1 MAHTD
6 LSRGAGEA
14 QASSDR
20 SIEQATLIGTL
31 LHLWPYIWPGDRVDL
46 KMRVVWSMVLLL
58 VAKLATLSV
67 PFTFKWA
74 IDALTGA
81 GSAPVQPSNWTMWL
95 IASPLIM
102 TGSYG
107 AIRVLMAI
115 LTQWRDGIFARVAM
129 HAVRKLAYLTFVH
142 MHELSLRFHLER
154 KTGGLTRVLMAI
166 LTQWRDGIFA
176 RVAMHAVRKLA
187 YLTFVHMHELSLRFH
202 LERKTGGLTRVLER
216 GRLGIEVIVRMVI
229 LQLAP
234 TIVEVSLLMGVLL
247 WQFDWRYVLVTMITV
262 VIFMYYT
269 YVATEWRIE
278 IRRKMN
284 DSDTEA
290 NTKAID
296 SLLNYE
302 TVKYFSA
309 EEREATRYDR
319 SMERYERNSV
329 KTYTSLAVLNTGQ
342 AVIFTAGL
350 TATMLMCAIGVR
362 NGTNTVGDF
371 VMVNAM
377 MIQLYQP
384 LNFMGMVYR
393 EIKQAVIDI
402 EKMFSVLSRNPEIK
416 DVPGAKPLI
425 VTTGS
430 VRFDD
435 VRFSYDPERPIL
447 KGLSFEVP
455 AGKTV
460 AIVGPSGAGKST
472 ISRLL
477 FRLYDVSSGKIL
489 IDGQDIRNVTQSSLR
504 ASIGMV
510 PQDTVLFNDTIRY
523 NIRYGRWDADDAEVE
538 QAAQLAQI
546 DGFIRMSPK
555 GYETQVGERGLK
567 LSGGEKQRVAIARTV
582 LKAPPILVLDE
593 ATSALDSHTEQEIQ
607 DALER
612 VSRNRT
618 SLVIAHRLSTIVG
631 ADEIIV
637 LDQGRIAE
645 RGTHSQLLAT
655 DGLYA
660 SMWNRQR
667 EAQEAR
673 ERLARIADENEAPN
687 RAPPP
692 VDDVLV
698 TPAAAE

>member
-1 MAHTD
+1 MAHGD
-6 LSRGAGEA
+6 SHRQA
-14 QASSDR
+14 QDAPSSASPADK
-20 SIEQATLIGTL
+20 ATLIGTL
-31 LHLWPYIWPGDRVDL
+31 VHLWPFIWPGDRADL
-46 KMRVVWSMVLLL
+46 KMRVAWSVVLLL
-58 VAKLATLSV
+58 IAKVATLAV

-74 IDALTGA
+74 IDALSGT
-81 GSAPVQPSNWTMWL
+81 GSAPVQSSNWTLWL
-95 IASPLIM
+95 IASPLLM
-102 TGSYG
+102 TLGYG
-107 AIRVLMAI
+107 GLRVLMAI

-129 HAVRKLAYLTFVH
+129 HAVRKLAY
-142 MHELSLRFHLER
+142 
-154 KTGGLTRVLMAI
+154 I
-166 LTQWRDGIFA
+166 
-176 RVAMHAVRKLA
+176 
-187 YLTFVHMHELSLRFH
+187 TFVHMHELSLRFH

-216 GRLGIEVIVRMVI
+216 GRAGIEVIVRMVI
-229 LQLAP
+229 LQLIP
-234 TIVEVSLLMGVLL
+234 TIVEVALLAGVLL
-247 WQFDWRYVLVTMITV
+247 WQFDWRYVAAVLATV
-262 VIFMYYT
+262 VVFMYFT
-269 YVATEWRIE
+269 YIATEWRIE

-309 EEREATRYDR
+309 EQREATRYDH
-319 SMERYERNSV
+319 SMERFEKASV
-329 KTYTSLAVLNTGQ
+329 KTYTSLALLNTGQ

-350 TATMLMCAIGVR
+350 TATMLMCVSGIR
-362 NGTNTVGDF
+362 NGTHTVGDF
-371 VMVNAM
+371 VMINAM

-393 EIKQAVIDI
+393 EIKQAIIDI
-402 EKMFSVLSRNPEIK
+402 EKMFEVLSRNPEVK
-416 DVPGAKPLI
+416 DIPEAVPLVVSSGN
-425 VTTGS
+425 

-435 VRFSYDPERPIL
+435 VRFAYDVERPIL

-477 FRLYDVSSGKIL
+477 FRLYDVSGGRIL
-489 IDGQDIRNVTQSSLR
+489 IDGQDIRDITQESLR

-523 NIRYGRWDADDAEVE
+523 NIRYGRWNASDAEVE
-538 QAAQLAQI
+538 EAAQLAQI
-546 DGFIRMSPK
+546 DSFIKMSPK

-593 ATSALDSHTEQEIQ
+593 ATSALDSHTEHEIQ
-607 DALER
+607 ESLER
-612 VSRNRT
+612 VSRGRT

-645 RGTHSQLLAT
+645 RGTHSRLLASG
-655 DGLYA
+655 GLYA

-667 EAQEAR
+667 EAEEAR
-673 ERLARIADENEAPN
+673 EKLAQIDDDNEAPN
-687 RAPPP
+687 RAPPKVEDQLQDSLKDPAKDPAKDP
-692 VDDVLV
+692 VA
-698 TPAAAE
+698 TAAE

>member
-1 MAHTD
+1 MSDSDPALNDETVLNPAH
-6 LSRGAGEA
+6 
-14 QASSDR
+14 
-20 SIEQATLIGTL
+20 IERGTL
-31 LHLWPYIWPGDRVDL
+31 FGTLAHLWPYIWPGDRDDL
-46 KMRVVWSMVLLL
+46 KMRVVWSMLLLL
-58 VAKLATLSV
+58 VAKAATLTV

-81 GSAPVQPSNWTMWL
+81 DTAPVQSSNWTLWL
-95 IASPLIM
+95 IASPVAM
-102 TGSYG
+102 TVSYG

-115 LTQWRDGIFARVAM
+115 FTQWRDGIFA
-129 HAVRKLAYLTFVH
+129 K
-142 MHELSLRFHLER
+142 
-154 KTGGLTRVLMAI
+154 
-166 LTQWRDGIFA
+166 
-176 RVAMHAVRKLA
+176 VAMHAVRKLA

-216 GRLGIEVIVRMVI
+216 GRAGIEVIVRMVI
-229 LQLAP
+229 LQLVP
-234 TIVEVSLLMGVLL
+234 TIVELLLVMGVLL
-247 WQFDWRYVLVTMITV
+247 WQFDWRYVLVVAITV
-262 VIFMYYT
+262 VVYMYYT
-269 YVATEWRIE
+269 YLATEWRIA
-278 IRRKMN
+278 IRRNMN
-284 DSDTEA
+284 ESDTEA

-309 EEREATRYDR
+309 ETREAERYDKTV
-319 SMERYERNSV
+319 ERFERASV

-342 AVIFTAGL
+342 AIIFTLGL
-350 TATMLMCAIGVR
+350 TSTMLMCAVGVR
-362 NGTNTVGDF
+362 NGTHTVGDF
-371 VMVNAM
+371 VMINAM

-393 EIKQAVIDI
+393 EIKQAIIDI
-402 EKMFSVLSRNPEIK
+402 EKMFGVLNRNPEVK
-416 DVPGAKPLI
+416 DIPGAKPLL
-425 VTTGS
+425 VTSGA

-435 VRFSYDPERPIL
+435 VRFAYDPERPIL

-477 FRLYDVSSGKIL
+477 FRLYDVSGGTIS
-489 IDGQDIRNVTQSSLR
+489 IDGQNIRNVTQASLR
-504 ASIGMV
+504 QSIGMV

-523 NIRYGRWDADDAEVE
+523 NIRYGRWGATDAEVE
-538 QAAQLAQI
+538 EAARMAQI
-546 DGFIRMSPK
+546 DPFIRMSPK
-555 GYETQVGERGLK
+555 GYETEVGERGLK

-582 LKAPPILVLDE
+582 LKAPPILLLDE

-607 DALER
+607 DALEK
-612 VSRNRT
+612 VSQGRT

-645 RGTHSQLLAT
+645 RGTHGQLLAAG
-655 DGLYA
+655 GLYA

-673 ERLARIADENEAPN
+673 ERLAQIGDDAIAPN
-687 RAPPP
+687 RTPPP
-692 VDDVLV
+692 VDDDRLM
-698 TPAAAE
+698 TPDAAE

>member
-1 MAHTD
+1 VRRLAGLVLMAHAD
-6 LSRGAGEA
+6 SSESAGESA
-14 QASSDR
+14 PASDR
-20 SIEQATLIGTL
+20 SVERATLIGTL
-31 LHLWPYIWPGDRVDL
+31 AHLWPYIWPGDRADL
-46 KMRVVWSMVLLL
+46 KMRVVWSVVLLL
-58 VAKLATLSV
+58 IAKVATLAV

-81 GSAPVQPSNWTMWL
+81 DSAPVQSSNWKLWL

-107 AIRVLMAI
+107 ALRVLMA
-115 LTQWRDGIFARVAM
+115 V
-129 HAVRKLAYLTFVH
+129 
-142 MHELSLRFHLER
+142 
-154 KTGGLTRVLMAI
+154 

-216 GRLGIEVIVRMVI
+216 GRTGIETIVRMVI
-229 LQLAP
+229 LQLLP
-234 TIVEVSLLMGVLL
+234 TIVEVSLLMAVLL
-247 WQFDWRYVLVTMITV
+247 WKFDWRYLIATLITV
-262 VIFMYYT
+262 VVFMYYT
-269 YVATEWRIE
+269 YIATEWRIE

-284 DSDTEA
+284 ESDTDA

-302 TVKYFSA
+302 TVKYFGA
-309 EEREATRYDR
+309 EAREATRYDR
-319 SMERYERNSV
+319 SMEGYERASV

-350 TATMLMCAIGVR
+350 TGTMLMCALGVR
-362 NGTNTVGDF
+362 AGQNTVGDF

-393 EIKQAVIDI
+393 EIKQAIIDI
-402 EKMFSVLSRNPEIK
+402 EKMFVVLSQNPEIK

-425 VTTGS
+425 VTSGH

-477 FRLYDVSSGKIL
+477 FRLYDVSGGKIL
-489 IDGQDIRNVTQSSLR
+489 IDGQDIRNVTQDSLR

-523 NIRYGRWDADDAEVE
+523 NIRYGRWGATDAEVE

-546 DGFIRMSPK
+546 DSFIKMSPK

-582 LKAPPILVLDE
+582 LKAPPILLLDE
-593 ATSALDSHTEQEIQ
+593 ATSALDSHTEHEIQ
-607 DALER
+607 GALER

-637 LDQGRIAE
+637 LDQGRIVE
-645 RGTHSQLLAT
+645 RGTHSRLLST
-655 DGLYA
+655 GGLYA

-667 EAQEAR
+667 EAEEAR
-673 ERLARIADENEAPN
+673 EKLARINDENEAPN
-687 RAPPP
+687 RVPPP
-692 VDDVLV
+692 VDDTRV